1 MAMSLCAMHCSD
13 VVGQWKAERQWRDSS
28 SRKEQGVVEFA
39 KMMEHQI
46 QVNPTSNMA
55 PCKTCTMRH
64 TTSDGVAEFVARSA
78 VRRREGSRS
87 IAQH

>member
-1 MAMSLCAMHCSD
+1 MHCSD

-46 QVNPTSNMA
+46 QVNPTSNTA
-55 PCKTCTMRH
+55 PCAMQNMRR
-64 TTSDGVAEFVARSA
+64 TTSDGVAEFVASPGQLCDVARA
-78 VRRREGSRS
+78 ADS

>member
-1 MAMSLCAMHCSD
+1 MHCSD

-46 QVNPTSNMA
+46 QVNPTSNMVPWRHANHA
-55 PCKTCTMRH
+55 PC
-64 TTSDGVAEFVARSA
+64 A
-78 VRRREGSRS
+78 VQQATVSPSSWRVLVGCAASPGQQNRSRS
-87 IAQH
+87 ID